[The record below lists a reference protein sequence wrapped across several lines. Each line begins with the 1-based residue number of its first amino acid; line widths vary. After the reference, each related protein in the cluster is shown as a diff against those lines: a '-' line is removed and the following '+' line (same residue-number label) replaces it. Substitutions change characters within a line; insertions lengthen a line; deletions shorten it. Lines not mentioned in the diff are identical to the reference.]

1 MENLIQ
7 LSFDKA
13 TTNLAGNRYGN
24 QVFESQI
31 QKN

>member
-7 LSFDKA
+7 LRFDKA